1 MKELYLL
8 LDEKHRKFIEL
19 LCANSIHREKQ
30 ISECMKKA
38 EMPKLLHF
46 TRVVRE
52 LDISH
57 VTTRKLV
64 RKFEQLGLIVTTEI
78 GRSKIIL
85 PTTKLWKIWEEVK
98 EVKEEEVVEGEVE

>member
-1 MKELYLL
+1 VKELYLL

-19 LCANSIHREKQ
+19 LCSNSDKEKRVDKCLKH
-30 ISECMKKA
+30 S
-38 EMPKLLHF
+38 EMPNLLHLH
-46 TRVVRE
+46 RVSKE
-52 LDISH
+52 LDISP

-64 RKFEQLGLIVTTEI
+64 RRFERLGLIVTTEI

-98 EVKEEEVVEGEVE
+98 EVREAEVMESEVE